1 VTVSISKER
10 LRALL
15 AEAGRRMGLTTT
27 AIDRLGR
34 SAQMARWDKGQSIF
48 SPEDTAD
55 FVNFLISGAVK
66 VSCPSGAGTVCV
78 QLIRPGQFFGLNW
91 YVDKGQPRLFSASAF
106 THCVVAVI
114 TTEMMAELIA
124 TSPPPGVLQIVSYSW
139 RVLSRLLYEK
149 CSLLGLRLE
158 ERLIHE
164 LAVLARDFG
173 RDVDGGVAI
182 DLPLTHAD
190 LAEFALG
197 SRANVARAMKRFERA
212 GLIGKDGRKLVLS
225 SSFFDPHR
233 NPPVSQVLRGDLL
246 RSARRHIA

>member
-1 VTVSISKER
+1 
-10 LRALL
+10 
-15 AEAGRRMGLTTT
+15 MGLTAV
-27 AIDRLGR
+27 AIDQLARGAQLGR
-34 SAQMARWDKGQSIF
+34 WRKGQNIF

-55 FVNFLISGAVK
+55 FVNFLVAGVVK

-91 YVDKGQPRLFSASAF
+91 YADKGQPRLFSASAF
-106 THCVVAVI
+106 TDATVAII

-124 TSPPPGVLQIVSYSW
+124 TSPPPGVLQIVSFSW

-158 ERLIHE
+158 ERLVHE

-173 RDVDGGVAI
+173 HDADAGVMV

-190 LAEFALG
+190 LAEFAIG
-197 SRANVARAMKRFERA
+197 SRANVARVMKRFERE
-212 GLIGKDGRKLVLS
+212 GLVTKSGRKIVLTDR
-225 SSFFDPHR
+225 FFDQRH
-233 NPPVSQVLRGDLL
+233 NAHVEQILRGDLR
-246 RSARRHIA
+246 RSPRRSIA